1 MQVRYRLAAFEV
13 QNSEVRLS
21 LRAITE
27 YATIE
32 RAQCRLVLMPIAI
45 DTSDAPSFI
54 RFTLSGAWPTH
65 EQQRELRLQLID
77 AGQLTPHTRAMI
89 DLRDVIELPAYTE
102 PNSILAAAAKGGAL
116 PRLRAY
122 LVGSAVQYGL
132 ARQFKFAA
140 GPAAQI
146 GIFTNEQEALEWLW
160 NTDRHS

>member
-1 MQVRYRLAAFEV
+1 MQVRYRPHCVEA

-21 LRAITE
+21 LRPNTE
-27 YATIE
+27 YATIN
-32 RAQCRLVLMPIAI
+32 RAQCRSVLMPIAI
-45 DTSDAPSFI
+45 DTSEAPSFI

-65 EQQRELRLQLID
+65 EQQRELRLQLIG
-77 AGQLTPHTRAMI
+77 AGQLTAQTRAMI
-89 DLRDVIELPAYTE
+89 DLRDVVELPAYAE
-102 PNSILAAAAKGGAL
+102 ANSILAAAAKDGAL

-132 ARQFKFAA
+132 ARQFKSAA

-146 GIFTNEQEALEWLW
+146 GIFTNEHEALEWLW